1 MYNFKTSVVYER
13 NWISPADIVVN
24 QGGTDSGKTY
34 AIMQILWTIC
44 TTTKAPEV
52 DPVVTVVGESVPN
65 LKAGAYRIAKSIYS
79 SNPGLAYYV
88 RFWNETERTIYFRNG
103 WIMEF
108 RSYADEQNA
117 KQGKRQFSFFNEA
130 NGLSYGIFWQV
141 AKRTRQKV
149 FVDYNPSEPFW
160 AHEKLIGTN
169 PATNDLG
176 ARVELLIS
184 DHRHNPF
191 LSDRD
196 HAKTENIK
204 DPELWKVY
212 ARGVTG
218 NLTGIVFPN
227 WVRIPDDQ
235 FPTDVDI
242 FGGLDFGYTND
253 PTAGVKIAR
262 IGESIYLHELCYE
275 PGISATNTRAVFFAA
290 GFNEET
296 EIFCENDE
304 DQIRELRAVG
314 LKALFARK
322 GQGSVK
328 GGIKKLNEFK
338 VYYTASSLNLH
349 KERQKYMYI
358 TDKIT
363 GRPTNVPI
371 DAFNH
376 LMDAGRMGV
385 YTKFHRH
392 GAK

>member
-1 MYNFKTSVVYER
+1 MYKFNTSVVYQR
-13 NWISPADIVVN
+13 NWQSPADIVIN

-34 AIMQILWTIC
+34 AIIQVLFTIC
-44 TTTKAPEV
+44 TTTKAPPV
-52 DPVVTVVGESVPN
+52 DPVVTIVGESVPN
-65 LKAGAYRIAKSIYS
+65 LKAGAYRIAKAIYM

-88 RFWNETERTIYFRNG
+88 HFWNETERTIYFKNG

-108 RSYADEQNA
+108 KSYADEQNA

-130 NGLSYGIFWQV
+130 NGISYPIFWQV

-149 FVDYNPSEPFW
+149 FIDYNPSEPFW
-160 AHEKLIGTN
+160 SHEKLIGTN

-176 ARVELLIS
+176 ATVELLIS

-191 LSDRD
+191 LSARE
-196 HAKTENIK
+196 HARTENIK

-227 WVRIPDDQ
+227 WVRIPDEQ
-235 FPTDVDI
+235 FPTDCDI

-275 PGISATNTRAVFFAA
+275 PGISAINTKQVFFAA

-296 EIFCENDE
+296 EVFCENDE

-338 VYYTASSLNLH
+338 VYYTASSVNLH

-376 LMDAGRMGV
+376 LMDASRMGV